1 MTGQINVNKISA
13 RTGNTIT
20 INSGDKISGAAGS
33 IVAPGQ
39 VIQTLTA
46 AKTDVFSTTSQSF
59 VDITTM
65 TITITPS
72 SASNKIL
79 FNWNLTYGING
90 DIAHAYVMAMRG
102 STNLLVADDDG
113 ANRTEATHVLNL
125 GASAGAHNV
134 VNGVFLDSPNT
145 TSATVYKLQ
154 LKSSNGT
161 AIYINRSGRDNNAA
175 AYDGR
180 GTSSM
185 CVQEIA
191 G

>member
-1 MTGQINVNKISA
+1 MVSILKT
-13 RTGNTIT
+13 
-20 INSGDKISGAAGS
+20 DKIQASHGSTIEIPSGH
-33 IVAPGQ
+33 VLQAPGH
-39 VIQTLTA
+39 VLQTLTA

-72 SASNKIL
+72 SANNKIL

-90 DIAHAYVMAMRG
+90 DVAHGYVMAMRG

-113 ANRTEATHVLNL
+113 ANRTEATHVLNPY
-125 GASAGAHNV
+125 AGAGTHHV

-154 LKSSNGT
+154 IKSSNGT
-161 AIYINRSGRDNNAA
+161 AIYVNRSGRDNNDA

-180 GTSSM
+180 STSSM

-191 G
+191 Q